1 MSEAA
6 THIIEHLDGRKFGE
20 PMQRALRRVLKGE
33 SYHSAAAAEGIDASD
48 VHRSAKTVPGLID
61 AHLIA

>member
-6 THIIEHLDGRKFGE
+6 THILRHLEQRQFGE
-20 PMQRALRRVLKGE
+20 PMQRAMLRVFKGE
-33 SYHSAAAAEGIDASD
+33 SYRSAAAAEGIDHSD
-48 VHRSAKTVPGLID
+48 VHRSAKTVPGLIE

>member
-1 MSEAA
+1 LEQW
-6 THIIEHLDGRKFGE
+6 KFGE
-20 PMQRALRRVLKGE
+20 AMKRALRRVLKGE
-33 SYHSAAAAEGIDASD
+33 SYRSAAAAEGNDSSD